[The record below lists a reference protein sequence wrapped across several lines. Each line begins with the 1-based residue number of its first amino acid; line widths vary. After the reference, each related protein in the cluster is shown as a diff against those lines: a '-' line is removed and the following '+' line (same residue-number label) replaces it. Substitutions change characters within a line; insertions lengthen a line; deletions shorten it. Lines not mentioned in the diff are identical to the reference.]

1 MPLDVGTRLGP
12 YEIVSPIGT
21 GGMGEV
27 YKARDTRLDRVVAL
41 KVAKDAFTERFGR
54 EARAIAALNHPHICQ
69 LYDVGPNFLV
79 MEFVEGGPIYPPAG
93 TAALLD
99 LAVQIA
105 DGLVA
110 AHAAGVVHRDL
121 KPANILVTR
130 SGQVKILDFG
140 IAMLAA
146 PPSGSGAAQ
155 PTELMTA
162 VGTTVGT
169 VGYMS
174 PEQARGEPVD
184 ARSDLWSFGVILYE
198 LATRVRPFD
207 GATSAV
213 VFEAVMRQAPVA
225 VRDRNPKV
233 LPELERI
240 IHRLLEKDPDMRYQS
255 AADARADLKRVQRD
269 SGSAP
274 VATGSPS
281 PSADGG
287 KPDKP
292 WFRRH
297 LGVAAAAALVL
308 AIGAGLGSLRDRS
321 PAAANGPETAMTAG
335 LSPGAAPA
343 TGVRPDP
350 PAANSIAVLP
360 FVDLSERKDQ
370 EYFSDGLA
378 EELLNLLA
386 KTPQLQVIAR
396 TSSFSFK
403 GTTDDIP
410 TIARKLNV
418 ANVLEGSVRK
428 AGNRLRVT
436 TQLIRASTGAHI
448 WSETYERELA
458 DVFQVQDDIAGQV
471 VAALKLE
478 LAPGTAAPTSHRTS
492 NVAAY
497 EQYLIGRQAYEQA
510 LGFNYRP
517 AADAFRR
524 ATELDP
530 GYAAAYAEL
539 AMAQYN
545 VSARDVAPTGRQQ
558 ALAAAER
565 AVALGPDQAAGY
577 ISRGFLRFIDTWDWR
592 GALAD
597 YEKGLALNPA
607 DSVAQR
613 RYSTV
618 LAGLG
623 RAEEAVA
630 AAKRA
635 VELDPL
641 SSIAWA
647 LYGAYLGQAGQF
659 PAAIDALNRA
669 RAVAPS
675 DGQVPTLLGLV
686 QLAAGDATAALAE
699 FRAGRRDDPQCL
711 AGMAVAEH
719 VLGNGQASQRLLD
732 EAIATNPRVGAVH
745 IAGVYAQR
753 GEFDQAFAWLDRAL
767 RERNSFMPRNLK
779 SVQSLEP
786 LRRDPRYA
794 ALLRKMDWPP

>member
-1 MPLDVGTRLGP
+1 MPLAAGTRLGP
-12 YEIVSPIGT
+12 YEIVAPLGS
-21 GGMGEV
+21 GGMGDV

-41 KVAKDAFTERFGR
+41 KVAKDAFTERFER
-54 EARAIAALNHPHICQ
+54 EARAVAALNHPHICQ

-79 MEFVEGGPIYPPAG
+79 MEFVEGGPIRPPA
-93 TAALLD
+93 TSALLLD

-105 DGLVA
+105 DALVA

-130 SGQVKILDFG
+130 TGRVKVLDFG
-140 IAMLAA
+140 IALLA
-146 PPSGSGAAQ
+146 PTPSRPGEAQ
-155 PTELMTA
+155 RTEMMTA
-162 VGTTVGT
+162 VGSTVGT

-174 PEQARGEPVD
+174 PEQARGETVD

-198 LATRVRPFD
+198 LATHARPFD
-207 GATSAV
+207 GPTDALF
-213 VFEAVMRQAPVA
+213 FEALMHQAPEA
-225 VRDRNPKV
+225 VRDRNPQV

-240 IHRLLEKDPDMRYQS
+240 IHRLLEKDRETRYQS
-255 AADARADLKRVQRD
+255 AADVRADLKRVKRD
-269 SGSAP
+269 SGSAEVP
-274 VATGSPS
+274 
-281 PSADGG
+281 
-287 KPDKP
+287 
-292 WFRRH
+292 
-297 LGVAAAAALVL
+297 AAARRAAPAAAGARRPLLPLGAALALVL
-308 AIGAGLGSLRDRS
+308 ALALAGAWWSTRD
-321 PAAANGPETAMTAG
+321 PAGVRDADATA
-335 LSPGAAPA
+335 AAPA
-343 TGVRPDP
+343 T
-350 PAANSIAVLP
+350 PAAPTERSGPSQNSIAVLP

-403 GTTDDIP
+403 GTADDIP

-418 ANVLEGSVRK
+418 AHILEGSVRK

-436 TQLIRASTGAHI
+436 TQLIRASTGAQV

-478 LAPGTAAPTSHRTS
+478 LAPGAAATSQRTA

-497 EQYLIGRQAYEQA
+497 EQYLIGRQAYELA

-517 AADAFRR
+517 AAEAFQR

-530 GYAAAYAEL
+530 AYAAAHAEL
-539 AMAQYN
+539 AMARYN
-545 VSARDVAPTGRQQ
+545 ISARDSEPTGRQQ

-565 AVALGPDQAAGY
+565 AVALAPAQPAGY
-577 ISRGFLRFIDTWDWR
+577 IARGYLRFVFSWDWR

-597 YEKGLALNPA
+597 LEKGLAMNPA

-623 RAEEAVA
+623 RRAEAVV

-635 VELDPL
+635 VDLDPL
-641 SSIAWA
+641 SSIAWG
-647 LYGAYLGQAGQF
+647 LYGVYLGQEGRYPQAVE
-659 PAAIDALNRA
+659 ALQRA
-669 RAVAPS
+669 RTLEQGEGQGVA
-675 DGQVPTLLGLV
+675 LLGAV
-686 QLAAGDATAALAE
+686 QLAAGDPAAALVS
-699 FRAGRRDDPQCL
+699 FRAARREDPQVL
-711 AGMAVAEH
+711 AGHAQAEYA
-719 VLGNGQASQRLLD
+719 LGHAEESQRLLD
-732 EAIATNPRVGAVH
+732 TLIAKHPESGAVY
-745 IAGVYAQR
+745 IAATYARR
-753 GEFDQAFAWLDRAL
+753 GALDEAFQWLDR
-767 RERNSFMPRNLK
+767 SFQQHNHFLPINLK
-779 SVQSLEP
+779 SLEAFES

-794 ALLRKMDWPP
+794 ALLRKMDWPE